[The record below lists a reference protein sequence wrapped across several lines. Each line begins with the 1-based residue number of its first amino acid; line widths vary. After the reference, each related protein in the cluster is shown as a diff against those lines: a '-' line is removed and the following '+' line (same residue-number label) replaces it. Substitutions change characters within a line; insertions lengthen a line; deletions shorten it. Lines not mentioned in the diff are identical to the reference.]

1 MRKVERF
8 MRERNLEVGDYVRII
23 EKENGNVSVYEGIVM
38 NPYELSSGETLTLK
52 LDNGY
57 NIGILVD
64 QIASVEILKKAAP
77 RGGRWSSRRSFRR
90 GRTSRTSR

>member
-77 RGGRWSSRRSFRR
+77 RGRWSSRRSFRR